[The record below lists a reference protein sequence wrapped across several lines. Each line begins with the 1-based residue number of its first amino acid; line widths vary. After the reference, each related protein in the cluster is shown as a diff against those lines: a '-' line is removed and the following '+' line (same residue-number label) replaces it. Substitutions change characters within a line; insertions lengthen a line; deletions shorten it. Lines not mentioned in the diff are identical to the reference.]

1 MTKRILVVDDDSMYI
16 ELIANLL
23 APRNVTIIP
32 ASDGAVALKALESQP
47 VDLIISDFNMPIMDG
62 MMLHQRVSDDKR
74 FNNTPFVFITGALEP
89 KLVAYTGRFAGL
101 TIILKSE
108 IVNKLGTFVK
118 EVL

>member
-32 ASDGAVALKALESQP
+32 ASDGAAALKALESQP

-62 MMLHQRVSDDKR
+62 KALHQTVSDHSR
-74 FNNTPFVFITGALEP
+74 FNNIPFVFITGALEP
-89 KLVAYTGRFAGL
+89 MMRSYAGRFSGL
-101 TIILKSE
+101 TIILKTE
-108 IVNKLGTFVK
+108 LVNKLGAFVDK
-118 EVL
+118 WL